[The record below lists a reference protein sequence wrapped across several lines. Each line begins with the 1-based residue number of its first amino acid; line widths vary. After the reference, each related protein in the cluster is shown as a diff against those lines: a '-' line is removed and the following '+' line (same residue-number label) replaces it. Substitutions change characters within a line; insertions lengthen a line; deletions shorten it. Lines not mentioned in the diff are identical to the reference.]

1 MRRWV
6 LNDSTPGVH
15 HPNSV
20 MHTAPHRCAT
30 RPRPDA
36 VPADVTTA
44 SQELPPACL
53 AHRPGI
59 NSTGHRSRRVRAWS
73 PASPSS
79 ASTGA
84 SMLAS
89 TTITILPQ
97 RHGRLTKRHLPTGAA
112 ASPVQ
117 DFLDRRMAGLLD
129 QPSTQVLLQRL
140 MCRNRTAPQY
150 RMRLLRHILDLHAG
164 HGAINGATGS
174 RRASSTPVPRSWAT
188 TVASRTTA
196 PARLLRRHGVGA
208 TP

>member
-30 RPRPDA
+30 RPRPDG

-44 SQELPPACL
+44 SQELPPAFL

-59 NSTGHRSRRVRAWS
+59 NSTGQR
-73 PASPSS
+73 SPSPFTTPPG
-79 ASTGA
+79 AST
-84 SMLAS
+84 LAS

-97 RHGRLTKRHLPTGAA
+97 RHGRLTKRHRPTGAT

-164 HGAINGATGS
+164 HGAIMARPGAGGQVRHRCLAAGPRRWLHVRRH
-174 RRASSTPVPRSWAT
+174 RRASCVAT
-188 TVASRTTA
+188 AA
-196 PARLLRRHGVGA
+196 AA